1 LYFIA
6 LGESKLQT
14 MSWQSVNSIITV
26 FKALWSTINEIAN
39 FCWSEITLLGLSRRA
54 SLNLWLIYWNEVFF
68 FLLNCLPSTHFI
80 TTYMRCF
87 WILAFCL
94 AMLKVVRLC
103 LFCAN
108 GLLSLDSVILEIY
121 SCVAFWS
128 LSLSLSLRCSYSCY
142 EMTLI
147 SVLCL
152 HFQKVCYSCSQSI
165 SEDSIAPNLCK

>member
-1 LYFIA
+1 
-6 LGESKLQT
+6 
-14 MSWQSVNSIITV
+14 MSWQPVNSIITV

-54 SLNLWLIYWNEVFF
+54 SLTLWLIYWNEVFF

-87 WILAFCL
+87 CILAFCL

-128 LSLSLSLRCSYSCY
+128 LSLSLSKMFLQLLWYDFDFSFMLAFSESLLQLFTVNFRRLNS
-142 EMTLI
+142 
-147 SVLCL
+147 
-152 HFQKVCYSCSQSI
+152 SQ
-165 SEDSIAPNLCK
+165 PL